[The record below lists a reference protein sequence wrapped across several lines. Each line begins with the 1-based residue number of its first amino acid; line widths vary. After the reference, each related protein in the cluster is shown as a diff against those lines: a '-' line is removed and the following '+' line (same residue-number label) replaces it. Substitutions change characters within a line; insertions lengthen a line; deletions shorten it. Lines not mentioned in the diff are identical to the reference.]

1 MIRVYGIS
9 GLGADERVFKYISL
23 NYPIIPIP
31 WLRPFHKE
39 SIEQYCHRI
48 VEKHHLNKNSEEVV
62 LIGVSFGGII
72 ATEISKLIK
81 NKETILISSVAKYT
95 DLRLLYRAVGFLKLA
110 HLMPRKFLIAPAMLI
125 AKVFGT
131 RETKL
136 IRSILHD
143 TDPYFVKWAIIQITN
158 WRNKTL
164 PNQILKISGE
174 KDLLLPPSPNDDIVI
189 KNGRHFMIVDK
200 ADQIS
205 DIINNRLPQLHAKV
219 S

>member
-1 MIRVYGIS
+1 MVRVYGIS
-9 GLGADERVFKYISL
+9 GLGADERVFKYLSL
-23 NYPIIPIP
+23 SHKLIPIP

-48 VEKHHLNKNSEEVV
+48 IEKYDLNKNSEEVV

-81 NKETILISSVAKYT
+81 NKITILISSVSQYT
-95 DLRLLYRAVGFLKLA
+95 DLRLLYRSVGFLKLG
-110 HLMPRKFLIAPAMLI
+110 HLLPTRFLIAPAMLI

-158 WRNKTL
+158 WKNKQV
-164 PNQILKISGE
+164 PSQIIKISGE
-174 KDLLLPPSPNDDIVI
+174 KDLLLPPSPNDDYII
-189 KNGRHFMIVDK
+189 KRGRHFMIVDK
-200 ADQIS
+200 ADEIS
-205 DIINNRLPQLHAKV
+205 EIINNRLPTVCANV